1 MSSELPLKADIAQHG
16 RHVSKVPIS
25 EVTYLSIKKGKPF
38 ILEYRAAVVV
48 SSTPASRFAAKAIKE
63 G

>member
-1 MSSELPLKADIAQHG
+1 
-16 RHVSKVPIS
+16 VS
-25 EVTYLSIKKGKPF
+25 YLSIKKGKPF